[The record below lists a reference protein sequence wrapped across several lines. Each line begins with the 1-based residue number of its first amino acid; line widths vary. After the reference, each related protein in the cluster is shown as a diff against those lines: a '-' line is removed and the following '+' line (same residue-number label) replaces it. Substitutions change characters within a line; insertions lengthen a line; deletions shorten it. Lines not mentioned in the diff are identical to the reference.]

1 MYEEKNT
8 GYIILDTCYIKMMQI
23 INKRKYFYIV
33 SGVLTTASLAILIM
47 WGLKFGIDFTGGTE
61 MKVKFSQ
68 SIPANSVIVEK
79 LNGLNLDSLMVKT
92 VADGTVNIDYRNS
105 NEQTNKDVFSQ
116 IQELDKGATQ
126 LSTDFIG
133 STVSGQLKSSAIKA
147 LILAIIGIALYVAW
161 AFRKVS
167 RPVSSWK
174 YGLGAIIALAHDILI
189 TVGIFVILGRFWGVE
204 VGVPFIAALLT
215 ILGYSVNDTIVVFDR
230 TRENILRSGAKEDFE
245 DIVNRSLNETLAR
258 SINTSLTVIIVL
270 LALVAFGGESIRWFS
285 VALLFG
291 VTFGTYSS
299 IYVASALLVTIY
311 KFQIKK
317 A

>member
-1 MYEEKNT
+1 
-8 GYIILDTCYIKMMQI
+8 MQI

-33 SGVLTTASLAILIM
+33 SGTLVIASLVVLSM

-61 MKVKFSQ
+61 MQVKFSQ
-68 SIPANSVIVEK
+68 NIPDNTVISEK
-79 LNGLNLDSLMVKT
+79 LKELNLDSLVVRKT
-92 VADGTVNIDYRNS
+92 SDGTVNIDYRNS
-105 NEQTNKDVFSQ
+105 NDQINTEVFGK
-116 IQELDKGATQ
+116 IQEMDKDAIQ

-133 STVSGQLKSSAIKA
+133 STVSGQLKSSAIKS
-147 LILAIIGIALYVAW
+147 LILAILGIALYVAW

-167 RPVSSWK
+167 RPVKSWK
-174 YGLGAIIALAHDILI
+174 YGLGAILALSHDILI
-189 TVGIFVILGRFWGVE
+189 TVGIFVLLGKFWGVE

-215 ILGYSVNDTIVVFDR
+215 ILGYSVNDTIVVYDR
-230 TRENILRSGAKEDFE
+230 TRENLLRAGVKEDFE

-270 LALVAFGGESIRWFS
+270 FALVLFGGESIRYFS

-311 KFQIKK
+311 KHQIRAKS
-317 A
+317 

>member
-1 MYEEKNT
+1 
-8 GYIILDTCYIKMMQI
+8 MQI

-33 SGVLTTASLAILIM
+33 SGTLVVISLVILAM

-68 SIPANSVIVEK
+68 NVPTPPVIVAK
-79 LNGLNLDSLMVKT
+79 LEDLKLDSLAVKKAT
-92 VADGTVNIDYRNS
+92 DGTVNIDYRNS
-105 NEQTNKDVFSQ
+105 SDQINTKVFGH
-116 IQELDKGATQ
+116 IQELDKNAVQ

-133 STVSGQLKSSAIKA
+133 STVSGQLKTSAVES

-167 RPVSSWK
+167 RPVASWK
-174 YGLGAIIALAHDILI
+174 YGLGAVVALGHDILI
-189 TVGIFVILGRFWGVE
+189 TVGVFVLLGKFAGVE

-230 TRENILRSGAKEDFE
+230 TRENLLKAGAKEDFE

-258 SINTSLTVIIVL
+258 SINTSLTVILVL
-270 LALVAFGGESIRWFS
+270 FALVLFGGESIRYFS